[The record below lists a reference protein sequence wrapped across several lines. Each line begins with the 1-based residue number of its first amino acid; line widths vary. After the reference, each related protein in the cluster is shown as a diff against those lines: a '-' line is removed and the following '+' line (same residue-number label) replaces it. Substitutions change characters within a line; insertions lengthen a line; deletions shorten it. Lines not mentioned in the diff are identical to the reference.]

1 MTLRQAQRGASL
13 SGSGRV
19 RAAGLL
25 GIGALGVLLAGCT
38 SNFLAEGGDDG
49 APTPSASTAAPAPTP
64 TEDAV
69 DPADESD
76 CVNLLLDRP
85 GNYVIGDCD
94 TVTINGTGIRLTFLT
109 VGSLVLRGDG
119 TDVSGETIG
128 SLEIQGQAA
137 EVSAFEIDELLIRGN
152 DNVVTVDGVIGTVN
166 LKGNGNVVT
175 ATEGIDAP
183 VLDDGLNNE
192 IG

>member
-1 MTLRQAQRGASL
+1 MTLRRAQHGASL
-13 SGSGRV
+13 SGSGRGRV
-19 RAAGLL
+19 AALL
-25 GIGALGVLLAGCT
+25 AIGVVGVLLAGCT
-38 SNFLAEGGDDG
+38 SNFLADGPAEGT
-49 APTPSASTAAPAPTP
+49 PSPSASSAVPEPTP
-64 TEDAV
+64 TENPV

-109 VGSLVLRGDG
+109 VGRLVLRGDG
-119 TDVSGETIG
+119 TDIAGETIG
-128 SLEIQGQAA
+128 SLDIQGQAA
-137 EVSAFEIDELLIRGN
+137 EVTAFEIDELVIRGD

-166 LKGNGNVVT
+166 VRGNGNVVT
-175 ATEGIDAP
+175 ATDGIDAP
-183 VLDDGLNNE
+183 VVDNGLNNE